1 MQPVEIVS
9 IRIRFGESCSLCLLG
24 LWSDICLILWPWNFP
39 SSNEVG
45 RIGGRPGESTILRLL
60 NWFLD
65 TGFGVVRFAYISVNR
80 SRTVWCIR
88 SLSQL
93 FTGER
98 ILQHFVFCR
107 QWNCSH
113 IQLPIQQVTLKTPV
127 SVSVYS
133 FFLCLW
139 SNGQNTIWRE
149 NECSVDGS
157 YHASSSIQVAIL
169 TTKAHTSL
177 WPCTCFYFLIG
188 EWGFDI
194 NLNAAK
200 LTSWLLDLG
209 SATVE
214 IYRLISRFSMPLSF
228 SL

>member
-45 RIGGRPGESTILRLL
+45 CIGGRPGESTILRLL

-149 NECSVDGS
+149 NECSVGGLYYLTMHLVLSRWPSWQPRPIHPCDPVPV
-157 YHASSSIQVAIL
+157 SI
-169 TTKAHTSL
+169 
-177 WPCTCFYFLIG
+177 F
-188 EWGFDI
+188 
-194 NLNAAK
+194 
-200 LTSWLLDLG
+200 
-209 SATVE
+209 
-214 IYRLISRFSMPLSF
+214 
-228 SL
+228 